1 MTDSSMQTLKSC
13 VLRLKDIS
21 TEIFSQLNLTYFFL
35 SLANS
40 VHNHL
45 AAFSLSHTNYVVSTS
60 KKGLVIFVYSIYPIM
75 LSGQCPVLQELD

>member
-40 VHNHL
+40 VHNRL

>member
-13 VLRLKDIS
+13 FLRLKDLS

-40 VHNHL
+40 VHDRL